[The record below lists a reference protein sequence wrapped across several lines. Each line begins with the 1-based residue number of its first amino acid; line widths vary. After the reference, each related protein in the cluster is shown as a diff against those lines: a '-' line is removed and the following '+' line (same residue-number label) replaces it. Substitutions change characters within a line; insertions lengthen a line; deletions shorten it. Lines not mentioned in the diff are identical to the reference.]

1 MSQMIRASLAL
12 LVLGYRKILSP
23 FLPRACRFYPSCSA
37 YTEQAIRK
45 YGVVKGVIFGI
56 GRIARCHPW
65 HPGGYD
71 PVE

>member
-1 MSQMIRASLAL
+1 MMGAIIIFVIST
-12 LVLGYRKILSP
+12 YRTVVSP

-45 YGVVKGVIFGI
+45 HGILRGVAFGF
-56 GRIARCHPW
+56 GRIGRCHPW

-71 PVE
+71 PVK